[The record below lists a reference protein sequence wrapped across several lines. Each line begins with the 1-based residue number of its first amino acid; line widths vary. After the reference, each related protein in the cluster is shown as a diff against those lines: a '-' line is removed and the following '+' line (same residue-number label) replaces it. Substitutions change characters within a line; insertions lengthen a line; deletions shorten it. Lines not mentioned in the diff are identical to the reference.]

1 MIILH
6 GAFDGGFFIWGEC
19 SFSKAGLH
27 NLRRM
32 RRVGG
37 DCVVDHTWDPGA
49 EKIAEILEGF
59 GFHYDRSIDSPK
71 AVVELPTFAQK
82 YPVPSSSLLGEIPT
96 KRIARNRSTEYELRK
111 WYVDQLPLSVQ
122 DLTRLISTCACDTPL
137 NADGRLL
144 APGVMMALDLCYIA
158 ECHRMAVSLVERGRF
173 LPDLK
178 KTGESKYESIWRPLM
193 VGEDAERFAHLM
205 RAMPP
210 IVRSLRTPKPAT
222 GELLYELLGTLVD
235 SMVRYAWTRKI
246 KKGADSDA
254 DFSHRRLARSIIVNG
269 LKPSPAS
276 TPPERRKRGRLVS
289 SLNPHSLWIRSLG
302 WSSEAEEWSPAFESI
317 YQSVR
322 EWWGKFEWFARS
334 PYKVCIRLV
343 ERNGQWRLEYSMLH
357 MESDTTIPSVDV
369 WSGKGP
375 YVGGASGSYL
385 RRYLMLSLG
394 QIGRLISSV
403 RESLE
408 LLAPSGCSLTIKEAE
423 EFLCTQAP
431 MLSNRGICIRFPE
444 WWKDRACRK
453 LTLRGR
459 ASENDRNGVAGENEE
474 VVLSFAWEL
483 MLDGTSLSD
492 DEAKLILED
501 GVNLFKLRGEWT
513 FVHPDDVEAARER
526 LARMPS
532 RMTPS
537 EALRFAVRDEYVD
550 GFTGVRELEAVHASL
565 VKGIPREIL
574 QTPPDLQGELR
585 QYQRRGYSWLS
596 LLSRLGLGA
605 CLADDMGLGKTLQTL
620 ALIQHHRDRGELR
633 PVLLI
638 CPTSVLENWRIEM
651 RRFLPKMTSYLHHGR
666 KRSQGEDFLR
676 EIEGKAMVL
685 SSYAILQREASL
697 YQKVDWAGVVLDE
710 AQNIK
715 NPDTLQA
722 RAARG
727 IKSDWRIVLTGTPVE
742 NHVGDLWSIMEFL
755 MPGLLGNRRYFTNE
769 YVRPIQ
775 ENHDTALM
783 ESLKHRVGP
792 FIMRRMKTDKDIVP
806 DLPQKIETKVFCGL
820 KKEQVQ
826 LYSDVSA
833 ELNRSIAGAT
843 GIQRKGM
850 VLAGL
855 TRIKQ
860 ICDHPSLVTKDENFD
875 PERSSKMERL
885 FALAEEM
892 FETGDRTLIFTQ
904 YVEMGNIL
912 KAQLQERF
920 GKEALFLHGGVF
932 KDVRDKMVRRFQE
945 SVGAQFFILSLKAGG
960 VGLNLTNANRVV
972 LYDRWWNP
980 AVEQQAIDRAYR
992 IGQTRNVQ
1000 VHVFCCKGTLEE
1012 RIDELVASKREVASR
1027 VIENNDTWV
1036 TELSDRELRELLS
1049 LSPGALEV

>member
-6 GAFDGGFFIWGEC
+6 GAFDRGFFIWGES

-37 DCVVDHTWDPGA
+37 DCIVDHTWDPGA
-49 EKIAEILEGF
+49 KRIIEVLEDL
-59 GFHYDRSIDSPK
+59 GFHYERTPDIAK
-71 AVVELPTFAQK
+71 TVVELPTFAQK
-82 YPVPSSSLLGEIPT
+82 YPLPSSSLLGEIPT
-96 KRIARNRSTEYELRK
+96 KHIAKHRPIEYELRK
-111 WYVDQLPLSVQ
+111 WYVDQLPLGVQ
-122 DLTRLISTCACDTPL
+122 DLMRFMSACAGTTPSTT
-137 NADGRLL
+137 DGRLI

-158 ECHRMAVSLVERGRF
+158 ECYRLAVSFIERGRF

-178 KTGESKYESIWRPLM
+178 KNGESKYESIWRPLV

-205 RAMPP
+205 NAMPP
-210 IVRSLRTPKPAT
+210 ILRSLRDPKPAA
-222 GELLYELLGTLVD
+222 GELLFELLGALVD
-235 SMVRYAWTRKI
+235 GMVRHSWTQKI
-246 KKGADSDA
+246 KKNTAQEDGS
-254 DFSHRRLARSIIVNG
+254 SPGRLAHSIVNG
-269 LKPSPAS
+269 LKSSAAAGL
-276 TPPERRKRGRLVS
+276 PERRKKGRLVS

-302 WSSEAEEWSPAFESI
+302 WTSEAEDWSQALASI
-317 YQSVR
+317 YQNVR
-322 EWWGKFEWFARS
+322 DWWKKFEWFARS
-334 PYKVCIRLV
+334 QYKVCLSLV
-343 ERNGQWRLEYSMLH
+343 ERNNLWRLEYSMLH
-357 MESDTTIPSVDV
+357 IESGAIIPAADV
-369 WSGKGP
+369 WSGKEP
-375 YVGGASGSYL
+375 YVGGASGAYL

-394 QIGRLISSV
+394 QVGRLISSV

-408 LLAPSGCSLTIKEAE
+408 LLAPSGCSFTIREAE
-423 EFLCTQAP
+423 AFLCTQAP
-431 MLSNRGICIRFPE
+431 MLINRGICIHFPA
-444 WWKDRACRK
+444 WWKERACQK
-453 LTLRGR
+453 LALRGR
-459 ASENDRNGVAGENEE
+459 VNAPAGVSGEDA
-474 VVLSFAWEL
+474 LSFTWEL
-483 MLDGTSLSD
+483 MLDGSPLSD
-492 DEAKLILED
+492 DEARLILED
-501 GVNLFKLRGEWT
+501 GVNLFRLRGKWT
-513 FVHPDDVEAARER
+513 FVHPGDVEEARAR
-526 LARMPS
+526 LAQMPS
-532 RMTPS
+532 RMTAS
-537 EALRFAVRDEYVD
+537 EALRFAVRDSYVE
-550 GFTGVRELEAVHASL
+550 GFAGAHELEATHTSL
-565 VKGIPREIL
+565 VNGIPREIL
-574 QTPPDLQGELR
+574 QTPPALQGELR

-605 CLADDMGLGKTLQTL
+605 CLADDMGLGKTVQTL
-620 ALIQHHRDRGELR
+620 ALVQHHRDRGEQR
-633 PVLLI
+633 PVLLV

-651 RRFLPKMTSYLHHGR
+651 QRFLPKMTSYLHHGR
-666 KRSQGEDFLR
+666 KRASGEDFLR
-676 EIEGKAMVL
+676 EIEGNTMVL
-685 SSYAILQREASL
+685 SSYSILQRESSL

-722 RAARG
+722 RAARD
-727 IKSDWRIVLTGTPVE
+727 IKSDWRVVLTGTPVE

-783 ESLKHRVGP
+783 ESLKRQVGP

-826 LYSDVSA
+826 LYADVSA
-833 ELNRSIAGAT
+833 ELNRSIAHAT

-860 ICDHPSLVTKDENFD
+860 ICDHPSLVTKDANFD

-912 KAQLQERF
+912 KMQLQERF

-932 KDVRDKMVRRFQE
+932 KDVRDRMVRRFQE
-945 SVGAQFFILSLKAGG
+945 SEGAQFFILSLKAGG

-972 LYDRWWNP
+972 LFDRWWNP

-992 IGQTRNVQ
+992 IGQARNVQ

-1012 RIDELVASKREVASR
+1012 RIDELIASKREVANR
-1027 VIENNDTWV
+1027 VIENNDNWV

-1049 LSPGALEV
+1049 LSPGALEA